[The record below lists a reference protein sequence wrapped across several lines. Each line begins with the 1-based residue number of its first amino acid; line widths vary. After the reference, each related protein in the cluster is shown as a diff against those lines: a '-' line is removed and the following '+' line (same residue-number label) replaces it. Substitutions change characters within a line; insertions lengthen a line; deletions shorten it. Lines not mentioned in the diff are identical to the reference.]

1 MFLKIATINVRGL
14 LDQGKFEKLKVL
26 CKRSNVLVVQ
36 ETNWREEVMES
47 FKRKWKGDIFYNN
60 GDGRKGRGVAV
71 LIKKGVCEKVQ
82 VVYDDMEGK
91 CLMVKMEEEETYYFM

>member
-1 MFLKIATINVRGL
+1 MFRIIWTLLCIMFLKIATINVRGL

-36 ETNWREEVMES
+36 ETNWRGEVMES

-60 GDGRKGRGVAV
+60 GDGRKGRGVAF
-71 LIKKGVCEKVQ
+71 LIKRECVKKHKWFMMIWKGSV
-82 VVYDDMEGK
+82 
-91 CLMVKMEEEETYYFM
+91 